1 LIRLSS
7 LPSDHTCLDP
17 EIGMVNNA
25 QFYDG
30 TTGTWIWKKGR
41 SSYNPKMKFATQRLI
56 PALINIREE
65 LNIYV

>member
-1 LIRLSS
+1 
-7 LPSDHTCLDP
+7 
-17 EIGMVNNA
+17 MVNNA